1 MRRPLSGRKH
11 FANIIVDAEKN
22 EEIQKT
28 KQTVDIQPKTTLH
41 VVKDGVTV
49 RTLSVSRTHT
59 HMLIVSCSL
68 YTLS

>member
-28 KQTVDIQPKTTLH
+28 KDVVDIQPKTTLH
-41 VVKDGVTV
+41 VLKDGVV
-49 RTLSVSRTHT
+49 VMIPMISS
-59 HMLIVSCSL
+59 
-68 YTLS
+68 